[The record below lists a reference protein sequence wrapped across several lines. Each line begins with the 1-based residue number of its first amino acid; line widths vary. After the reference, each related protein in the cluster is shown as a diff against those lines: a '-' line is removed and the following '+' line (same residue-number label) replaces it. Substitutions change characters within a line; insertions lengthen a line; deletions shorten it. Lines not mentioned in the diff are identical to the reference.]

1 MEMFQE
7 KLADLKAMRSKFSI
21 LQTAGS
27 YLNTETTID
36 TKRETE
42 TLKKTLDEQ
51 IRSLESKTSGFKKA
65 VDAQK
70 SLQSEL
76 IESQAVL
83 DNLNN
88 YLEAQR
94 AATKEGS
101 KVKPCFDELVPQLQV
116 SFKS

>member
-1 MEMFQE
+1 MSEE
-7 KLADLKAMRSKFSI
+7 KKPTPSTNIPLLLYQKSE
-21 LQTAGS
+21 Q
-27 YLNTETTID
+27 
-36 TKRETE
+36 
-42 TLKKTLDEQ
+42 KTLHE
-51 IRSLESKTSGFKKA
+51 IICENNRFKLPKKA